1 MARHSLVDPDRYVGT
16 VTLVAASNLQAN
28 MPYATANPERR
39 ALARGVVGD
48 FVFIDCELVK
58 LLGRIVEV
66 WIPDVE
72 RLTVEPSLGKVPAT
86 HPIGRIQLLAS
97 VDQRESKLVRG
108 LRVHPRI
115 GDAVYLTGAASC

>member
-1 MARHSLVDPDRYVGT
+1 MWPTRGKRVAKHSLVDPDRYIGT
-16 VTLVAASNLQAN
+16 VTLVAAANLQAN

-39 ALARGVVGD
+39 GLARGVVGD

-66 WIPDVE
+66 RIPDVE
-72 RLTVEPSLGKVPAT
+72 RLTVEPSLGETPST

-97 VDQRESKLVRG
+97 VDCSRR
-108 LRVHPRI
+108 
-115 GDAVYLTGAASC
+115 